1 METLY
6 SSTHPPIDL
15 ARFWQR
21 RTRGVRRFVN
31 AAWFVEAILPN
42 LFLASLVVTAAIL
55 VARRQGWNDRF
66 VAGIGLALGLAAMG
80 VAYGRARRHFISEPD
95 ARAKIESG
103 LRLHTRLSAAAAGV
117 GSWPE
122 AERWHATP
130 WRWHW
135 RKLAVLPLCSAAI
148 LIAALLLPIVP
159 NVEHA
164 KPPIAKPPA
173 LEKVETMLEKL
184 AATPAIE
191 PASIEAVQQEAQQLA
206 KQDPAD
212 WYSHATLEAADHL
225 KSKLESGLKTLGDN
239 AAKLE
244 KLLGQNPAEA
254 GAAWNEKLQGALSA
268 LQGNV
273 PGLNSELAKALGE
286 LDPSKLKTLTPEQLE
301 QLKEAL
307 GEAQKAAGKG
317 KGDPEDQG
325 EGEGESTEEGEG
337 AGNGGV
343 DRGPGTAPLKLGTP
357 AELGTKTTEGLPSE
371 DLRHAALG
379 DALGMSA
386 GQHEVDKSKQH
397 RAADGGAAAA
407 GEGAGAVWQQQH
419 VTPEERKRLQQFF
432 Q

>member
-1 METLY
+1 
-6 SSTHPPIDL
+6 
-15 ARFWQR
+15 
-21 RTRGVRRFVN
+21 VRRFVN
-31 AAWFVEAILPN
+31 AAWFVESILPN

-55 VARRQGWNDRF
+55 VARRQGWNDRLI
-66 VAGIGLALGLAAMG
+66 AAIGVALGLAAMG
-80 VAYGRARRHFISEPD
+80 VAYVRARRHFISETD

-122 AERWHATP
+122 ADRWRATL

-148 LIAALLLPIVP
+148 LVAALLLPIVP
-159 NVEHA
+159 NAGERG

-225 KSKLESGLKTLGDN
+225 KSKLESGMKTLGDN

-244 KLLGQNPAEA
+244 KLLGQNPAEM
-254 GAAWNEKLQGALSA
+254 GAAWNEKLKGALSA

-273 PGLNSELAKALGE
+273 PGLNSDLQKALGG
-286 LDPSKLKTLTPEQLE
+286 LDPSKMMTLTPEQLE

-307 GEAQKAAGKG
+307 GEAKQAAGKG
-317 KGDPEDQG
+317 TGPGEEGDG
-325 EGEGESTEEGEG
+325 EGEETEDGEN
-337 AGNGGV
+337 APNPGV
-343 DRGPGTAPLKLGTP
+343 SRGPGTAPVKLASTP
-357 AELGTKTTEGLPSE
+357 ADLGTKKTEAVPSD

-379 DALGMSA
+379 DTLGMSA
-386 GQHEVDKSKQH
+386 GQHEIDKSKQH
-397 RAADGGAAAA
+397 RAAEGGAAAA

>member
-1 METLY
+1 M
-6 SSTHPPIDL
+6 
-15 ARFWQR
+15 
-21 RTRGVRRFVN
+21 
-31 AAWFVEAILPN
+31 
-42 LFLASLVVTAAIL
+42 
-55 VARRQGWNDRF
+55 
-66 VAGIGLALGLAAMG
+66 
-80 VAYGRARRHFISEPD
+80 D

-103 LRLHTRLSAAAAGV
+103 LHLHTRLSAAAAGV

-122 AERWHATP
+122 ADRWHATL

-148 LIAALLLPIVP
+148 LAAALLLPIVP
-159 NVEHA
+159 NAGERA

-225 KSKLESGLKTLGDN
+225 KSKLESGLKSLGDN

-254 GAAWNEKLQGALSA
+254 GAAWNEKLQGALTA

-273 PGLNSELAKALGE
+273 PGLNSELAKELGG
-286 LDPSKLKTLTPEQLE
+286 LDPSKMMTLTPEQLQ
-301 QLKEAL
+301 QLKNALAEAK
-307 GEAQKAAGKG
+307 QAAGKG
-317 KGDPEDQG
+317 KGQGDQSDG
-325 EGEGESTEEGEG
+325 EGEETEDGEN
-337 AGNGGV
+337 APDPGV
-343 DRGPGTAPLKLGTP
+343 SRGPGTAPVKLASTP
-357 AELGTKTTEGLPSE
+357 ADLGTKKTEAVPNE

-379 DALGMSA
+379 DVLGMTA
-386 GQHEVDKSKQH
+386 GQHEIDKSKQH
-397 RAADGGAAAA
+397 RAADGGAATA

>member
-1 METLY
+1 VETVY
-6 SSTHPPIDL
+6 SSTNPPIDL
-15 ARFWQR
+15 PRFWQR

-31 AAWFVEAILPN
+31 AAWVVESILPN

-55 VARRQGWNDRF
+55 VARRQGWNDRLI
-66 VAGIGLALGLAAMG
+66 AAIGLLLGLAAIG
-80 VAYGRARRHFISEPD
+80 AAYVRARRHFISETD
-95 ARAKIESG
+95 ARARIESG

-122 AERWHATP
+122 ADRWRPAL

-135 RKLAVLPLCSAAI
+135 RKLAVLPLGSAA
-148 LIAALLLPIVP
+148 LLLAALLLPIVP
-159 NVEHA
+159 NAGDHA
-164 KPPIAKPPA
+164 KPPVAKPPA
-173 LEKVETMLEKL
+173 LEKVETMLEQL

-191 PASIEAVQQEAQQLA
+191 PASIEAVQREAQELA

-212 WYSHATLEAADHL
+212 WYSHASLEAADHL
-225 KSKLESGLKTLGDN
+225 KSKLESGMKTLGDN

-244 KLLGQNPAEA
+244 KLLGRNPAEA
-254 GAAWNEKLQGALSA
+254 GADWNEKLQGALGA

-273 PGLNSELAKALGE
+273 PGLNSDLAKALAG
-286 LDPSKLKTLTPEQLE
+286 LDPSKMLALSPEQLE

-307 GEAQKAAGKG
+307 AEAKKAAGKG
-317 KGDPEDQG
+317 QPGDQGDG
-325 EGEGESTEEGEG
+325 EGEETEEGEN
-337 AGNGGV
+337 AADPGV
-343 DRGPGTAPLKLGTP
+343 SRGPGTAPVKLASTP
-357 AELGTKTTEGLPSE
+357 TDLGTKKTEAVPSE

-397 RAADGGAAAA
+397 RAADGGAASA

>member
-1 METLY
+1 M
-6 SSTHPPIDL
+6 
-15 ARFWQR
+15 
-21 RTRGVRRFVN
+21 RRFVN
-31 AAWFVEAILPN
+31 AAWVVESILPN

-55 VARRQGWNDRF
+55 VARRQGWNDRLI
-66 VAGIGLALGLAAMG
+66 AGLGLALGLAAMAI
-80 VAYGRARRHFISEPD
+80 AYGRARRHFISETD

-117 GSWPE
+117 GSWP
-122 AERWHATP
+122 AADRWHATL

-148 LIAALLLPIVP
+148 VVAALLLPIVP
-159 NVEHA
+159 NASEHG

-225 KSKLESGLKTLGDN
+225 KSKLESGMKALGDN

-254 GAAWNEKLQGALSA
+254 GAAWNEKLQGALTA

-273 PGLNSELAKALGE
+273 PGLNSELAKELGG
-286 LDPSKLKTLTPEQLE
+286 LDPSKMMTLTPEQLQ
-301 QLKEAL
+301 QLKDALAEAK
-307 GEAQKAAGKG
+307 QAGKG
-317 KGDPEDQG
+317 QGQGEQG
-325 EGEGESTEEGEG
+325 EGEGEETEEGEN
-337 AGNGGV
+337 APDPGV
-343 DRGPGTAPLKLGTP
+343 SRGPGTAPVKLASTP
-357 AELGTKTTEGLPSE
+357 TDLGTKKTESVPNE

-379 DALGMSA
+379 DVLGMTA
-386 GQHEVDKSKQH
+386 GQHEIDKSKQH
-397 RAADGGAAAA
+397 RAADGGAATA

>member
-1 METLY
+1 VESLY
-6 SSTHPPIDL
+6 SFSNAPLDL

-31 AAWFVEAILPN
+31 AAWFVESILPN
-42 LFLASLVVTAAIL
+42 LFLASLIVTAAIL
-55 VARRQGWNDRF
+55 VARRQGWNERVIAA
-66 VAGIGLALGLAAMG
+66 VALALGLVAMV
-80 VAYGRARRHFISEPD
+80 VAYVRARRHFISETE

-117 GSWPE
+117 GAWPE
-122 AERWHATP
+122 ADRWRPAL

-135 RKLAVLPLCSAAI
+135 RKLAVLPLCSAA
-148 LIAALLLPIVP
+148 LLVAALLLPIVP
-159 NVEHA
+159 NAGERA
-164 KPPIAKPPA
+164 KPPVAKPPA
-173 LEKVETMLEKL
+173 LEKVESLLEKL

-191 PASIEAVQQEAQQLA
+191 PVSLEPVQQEAQQLA

-212 WYSHATLEAADHL
+212 WYSHASLEAADHL
-225 KSKLESGLKTLGDN
+225 KSKLESGLKTLGDS

-268 LQGNV
+268 LQGNI

-286 LDPSKLKTLTPEQLE
+286 LDPSKLRTLSPEELQ
-301 QLKEAL
+301 QFKERL
-307 GEAQKAAGKG
+307 AGAKRITG
-317 KGDPEDQG
+317 QGNPDAQG
-325 EGEGESTEEGEG
+325 EDTEDGEN
-337 AGNGGV
+337 AADPGV
-343 DRGPGTAPLKLGTP
+343 SRGPGTAPVKLAATP
-357 AELGTKTTEGLPSE
+357 TDLGTKKTEPVPNE
-371 DLRHAALG
+371 DLRQAALG
-379 DALGMSA
+379 DALGLSA
-386 GQHEVDKSKQH
+386 GQHAVDKSKQH
-397 RAADGGAAAA
+397 RAADGGGAAA